1 MAAVNNGLFALLMAC
16 AITIKGKYMD
26 KLEKASSLRAM
37 IHYYTE
43 LTVNEHQTGVITKEA
58 DTAWKKIEKLINQLS
73 KGE

>member
-1 MAAVNNGLFALLMAC
+1 
-16 AITIKGKYMD
+16 MD

-58 DTAWKKIEKLINQLS
+58 DTAWKKIEKLIEQLT
-73 KGE
+73 K